1 MNTTQIH
8 RVLNHLLENSR
19 VHFLGVFASD
29 KLPSLTAI
37 KAYSPCCYVANTDE
51 TGQGGSHWVA
61 FFHPNPRKLE
71 FFDSFAKLPKELGY
85 DIHKAIQIQH
95 NKYQVQGIGSEVCG
109 QLCIYFL
116 YNRAQGIPFTHII
129 SKLQSLS
136 LSASD
141 AHVYSFVHRIM
152 KRLKIN

>member
-29 KLPSLTAI
+29 KIPSLTAI

-71 FFDSFAKLPKELGY
+71 FFDSFAKLPKELG
-85 DIHKAIQIQH
+85 
-95 NKYQVQGIGSEVCG
+95 
-109 QLCIYFL
+109 
-116 YNRAQGIPFTHII
+116 
-129 SKLQSLS
+129 
-136 LSASD
+136 
-141 AHVYSFVHRIM
+141 
-152 KRLKIN
+152 

>member
-1 MNTTQIH
+1 MNTDQIL
-8 RVLNHLLENSR
+8 RALRHLLANSR
-19 VHFLGVFASD
+19 VHFLGVFAAD
-29 KLPSLTAI
+29 QLPSFTTI
-37 KAYSPCCYVANTDE
+37 RAYSPCCYVANTDE

-61 FFHPNPRKLE
+61 FFHPSPNKLE
-71 FFDSFAKLPKELGY
+71 FFDSFCKLPKEYGY

-95 NKYQVQGIGSEVCG
+95 NKIQVQGRRSNVCG

-116 YNRAQGIPFTHII
+116 YNRAHGIPFTHII
-129 SKLQSLS
+129 SKLQSVS